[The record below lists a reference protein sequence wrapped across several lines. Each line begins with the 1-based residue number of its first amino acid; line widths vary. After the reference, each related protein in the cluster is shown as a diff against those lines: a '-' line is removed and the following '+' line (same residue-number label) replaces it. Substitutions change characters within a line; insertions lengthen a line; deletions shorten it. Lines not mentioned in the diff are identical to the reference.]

1 MGQSPL
7 GGSRRAPRGAP
18 FSHGPT
24 LKGLMRPTS
33 SKRTPDLRE
42 FTFSSLFYRRDSEAC
57 ADVGVTGAQ
66 HADVGRVL
74 QSKRLGTVAY
84 LLLYARGGERAV
96 DLVDEG
102 CLTGDER
109 CRHGGPA
116 PVCVHAD
123 REGAADVVARRG
135 HVHPESVVGEVGL
148 LGVPVD

>member
-18 FSHGPT
+18 FSHGPA
-24 LKGLMRPTS
+24 LKGLMRPTA

-84 LLLYARGGERAV
+84 LLLYARGIDRAFSCRRVHVER
-96 DLVDEG
+96 VDERR
-102 CLTGDER
+102 LAGDKGR
-109 CRHGGPA
+109 RHGGPA
-116 PVCVHAD
+116 PVRIQVG
-123 REGAADVVARRG
+123 REVAADAVARRG
-135 HVHPESVVGEVGL
+135 
-148 LGVPVD
+148 